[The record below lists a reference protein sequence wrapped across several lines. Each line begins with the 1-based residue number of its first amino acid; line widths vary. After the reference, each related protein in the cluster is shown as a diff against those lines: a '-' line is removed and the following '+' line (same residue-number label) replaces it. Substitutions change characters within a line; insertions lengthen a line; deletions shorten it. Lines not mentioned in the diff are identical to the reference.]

1 MHSGMIGLIT
11 KEPNKVDV
19 TRNGGK
25 LLLFL
30 SRESRSIMYASMNNL
45 TKMALVISMR
55 LVNFVE
61 KQQSISEWIRVV
73 QTRGQRSRRICREL
87 SGTTIKVSST

>member
-1 MHSGMIGLIT
+1 MQVNMHSGMIGLIT

-19 TRNGGK
+19 TRNG
-25 LLLFL
+25 
-30 SRESRSIMYASMNNL
+30 
-45 TKMALVISMR
+45 
-55 LVNFVE
+55 E

-87 SGTTIKVSST
+87 SGNTTIKVSST